1 MSRLLNVMLD
11 LETMSTASN
20 AAIVSIGAVKFSLND
35 DSPNPVVDTF
45 YTTVDAKSCAAVG
58 LEISKATVE
67 WWAKQPRSVMD
78 SLRKD
83 AIPLAEALTK
93 FSKWYGSTSLP
104 TWGCGA
110 SFDNVIMGNAYEAVK
125 LNRPW
130 KYWHDRCYRTMKEIV
145 KLPEDVRQ
153 GTYHNAL
160 DDALHQTNHL
170 LKILKS

>member
-35 DSPNPVVDTF
+35 DAPNPIVDTF
-45 YTTVDAKSCAAVG
+45 YCTVDAKSCAALG

-67 WWAKQPRSVMD
+67 WWASQPREVMD
-78 SLRKD
+78 SLRHN
-83 AIPLAEALTK
+83 AIPLKKALTD
-93 FSKWYGSTSLP
+93 FSKWYGSKSLP

-110 SFDNVIMGNAYEAVK
+110 SFDNVIIANAYEAAG
-125 LNRPW
+125 LIRPW
-130 KYWHDRCYRTMKEIV
+130 KYWHDRCYRTMKEII
-145 KLPEDVRQ
+145 KLDEDVRQ

-160 DDALHQTNHL
+160 DDAMHQTTHL
-170 LKILKS
+170 LKILGS

>member
-35 DSPNPVVDTF
+35 DAPNPIVDTF
-45 YTTVDAKSCAAVG
+45 YCTVDAKTCKAAG
-58 LEISKATVE
+58 LEISAATVD
-67 WWAKQPRSVMD
+67 WWASQPREVMD

-83 AIPLAEALTK
+83 AIPLSMALRK
-93 FSKWYGSTSLP
+93 FSQWYGSTSLP

-110 SFDNVIMGNAYEAVK
+110 SFDNVIIANAYEAVGVT
-125 LNRPW
+125 RPW

-145 KLPEDVRQ
+145 KIPEDSRQ

-160 DDALHQTNHL
+160 DDAMHQTMHL